1 MITIGKLLESK
12 GSDVWVIT
20 PDKSVYDA
28 IELMDSK
35 NAGALAVVLD
45 ENLVGIISE
54 RDYARKIVL
63 KNRTSKDTKV
73 KDIMTTHVFY
83 ISPEKTVDECLVTMN
98 ERRVRHM
105 PVVQDRR
112 LVGMISVGDVVKEI
126 IKEQQYTI
134 QHLENN
140 IGWEEVY

>member
-105 PVVQDRR
+105 PVGQDRR